1 MSSFLQVCSTSGGK
15 EGTFLF
21 LLLFIQ
27 ENCVFN
33 FFSLILCFPV
43 ILSWVVFR
51 IPLVTRLFC
60 PLKRVIS
67 LNLGSL
73 AELYLKLWSYSF
85 PLEWQKKI
93 TKGENMIIFL
103 IYVESFG
110 STENIF
116 PTQCIFGQ
124 VGTLFGRRGN
134 HIDWSELLASKN
146 RSPGRSSGLASIPAP
161 ILGEI
166 KWTISL
172 NGFSKT
178 LHVWKDFHLI
188 MPFLYISYLSVNA
201 TDINHTWMRGKTFL
215 EIPIRAG

>member
-1 MSSFLQVCSTSGGK
+1 MK
-15 EGTFLF
+15 
-21 LLLFIQ
+21 
-27 ENCVFN
+27 
-33 FFSLILCFPV
+33 
-43 ILSWVVFR
+43 
-51 IPLVTRLFC
+51 
-60 PLKRVIS
+60 
-67 LNLGSL
+67 SL

-93 TKGENMIIFL
+93 TKGENMIIFP
-103 IYVESFG
+103 ISVESFG

-124 VGTLFGRRGN
+124 VATSFGRRGN

-146 RSPGRSSGLASIPAP
+146 RSPGASSGLASIPAP

-188 MPFLYISYLSVNA
+188 MPFLYITCLLMPLTLTTHEWEA
-201 TDINHTWMRGKTFL
+201 KL
-215 EIPIRAG
+215 L